1 MTAGTLARF
10 LEGQSQRW
18 KGGVAVTLVAMLL
31 LLLFFFNFSFRT
43 DRGDEAQEEIQHEDE
58 INTDNPGPK
67 DHSAEV
73 DKLRTTPSLILTTR
87 QPMRRTAGTG
97 KKKTSRAARPSTTWS
112 LSTNFKSSITTTP
125 STTTAETTTQPKATP
140 MKTTTATTALST
152 TQASTTRATTSSTKT
167 TLRTTKSTGMKTA
180 TALPPTTSTKTT
192 TTHSMTTKAATTL
205 ATKTSTITTTT
216 QSTTTKATTT
226 LPTTP
231 STKTTATQSTPSKA
245 TTTLPTKTSTK
256 TTTTKTTTKAATTPP
271 TKTSTKTATTQST
284 TTKASTTLPTTTSTK
299 TTDIPSRGPWLQQNL
314 LCTVNH
320 FMNPTVVAP
329 DDGLC
334 DFMIFDSF
342 FKDDK
347 YNIGVPYEDGFHNF
361 LQFSRNHVKTQYG
374 VGFGYHEYK
383 DHTSSLEQMLANNH
397 SRVRG
402 DIVNLWNQNI
412 SHFGYVD
419 VGHVYFGTN
428 SLRVI
433 EMLHG
438 TETMRRPT
446 YTLLTVPMLDAENW
460 KESLT
465 HSMRLTKHTPDALI
479 AVSHLAEND
488 FNSGYSCRI
497 MPPMFLDKPVLPED
511 VLSTSSYTYSMA
523 TVLSNLKKF
532 ASLKRPKSAL
542 FVTVPVYAKWYTF
555 EKDEYG
561 FESECGVDYPP
572 SLIGSVVEVCNKSQY
587 NTTYVAGRNTGVISV
602 CRDCQTV
609 LTYENEESYRYK
621 PREFN
626 HLTLF
631 TSSCAQKKSLPGGW
645 AVMGSLKSESSQN
658 VWRTLLPPAIIIMLF
673 GLLLAFFV
681 ILSRKEG
688 PSHRWKGAIALTL
701 FAMVILLSIFF
712 KVSGIGQSW
721 LEQQNNTDYPD
732 DDVPDRPLKSN
743 TQQRTTPKEVTL
755 KPKPTSALT
764 TNASRNADTS
774 SSTVVLATTSEPQT
788 VTWSKADALT
798 PKPTSALTVHP
809 SKIFADTTTNGATKT
824 PMKTDTKTTLETV
837 MKTPCTAMNISKN
850 TATKTAAK
858 SQTTTYTNTIAVTP
872 QMNLTRPDKKNAT
885 KASTLTSMKTVAKT
899 ATIITPEITE
909 PTTKSRNQPTNG
921 TDSTEANVTKEGS
934 KSEEQRPTTLSVART
949 PAFTSPTVTR
959 ISQNANASSTT
970 HSLNTVSESLAA
982 NISYSDKALPKPTA
996 PVITTLASKTST
1008 NTATR
1013 ADTSITTNSATNTF
1027 EQFSMKTI
1035 TKLVTQPSMNTAT
1048 KTSNA
1053 TSYTAMKTSANT
1065 AKTTTNNN
1073 ATLTSTKISK
1083 TKTSTKTTT
1092 RTSTKTSTNLGTN
1105 TSTETTASPFTKTSK
1120 KAITKTTLTSTKV
1133 FTNTPTVTSAK
1144 ASTKNSTKT
1153 ATKTSTKVSTFTQA
1167 SIKTSS
1173 PTSAKT
1179 TTKTSM
1185 NTSTKTSVHVL
1196 LNITTK
1202 ITQKASTKTF
1212 GKNSTK
1218 FTIIVTK
1225 PTTKTSA
1232 STSVVATTKP
1242 STKSV
1247 SDATSNTFT
1256 QTSTKV
1262 ATKSSSKTPTTNS
1275 TFTAKKTSDNTA
1287 TKISA
1292 TTSLKTST
1300 KTSTRLP
1307 AKTSTKTTTTE
1318 SEPQLKQSLLC
1329 TVNHFVK
1336 PSMVPPDDGLCDI
1349 TLYDSFFKNG
1359 TYNLGPPYDD
1369 SFQHFLEFAAQH
1381 VKTEYGA
1388 AFAYAYKEITDP
1400 IAIALKENPSKVQA
1414 DLINLWKHK
1423 ISHFG
1428 CVDIGHVYVHVDRM
1442 ERVVKVLKQVFDM
1455 LKEKWSAQRPSYT
1468 LLTIP
1473 MYHPEEAKWLRD
1485 LHDVFRR
1492 TRHTPHGLIAV
1503 VHLAEKDFFSGY
1515 ACRIMP
1521 PMFLHR
1527 PQIPAEFSNTSP
1539 YTYSMSDEHAALE
1552 QLARRERRAEGL
1564 FVTVPLFGKWYTFDE
1579 EEYGFGTVCGVDDPP
1594 SFYGSIVEVCK
1605 KPEYNTTYLA
1615 SNHTGVVSGCN
1626 QCKKVLTYD
1635 NEQSYRYK
1643 VSF

>member
-10 LEGQSQRW
+10 LE
-18 KGGVAVTLVAMLL
+18 
-31 LLLFFFNFSFRT
+31 

-125 STTTAETTTQPKATP
+125 STTTAETTTLPTATP
-140 MKTTTATTALST
+140 RKTTTARNTLST
-152 TQASTTRATTSSTKT
+152 TR
-167 TLRTTKSTGMKTA
+167 TA
-180 TALPPTTSTKTT
+180 TALPSTTSTKTT

-216 QSTTTKATTT
+216 QSTTTKASTT
-226 LPTTP
+226 LPTTT

-299 TTDIPSRGPWLQQNL
+299 TTDFPSRGPWLQQNL

-320 FMNPTVVAP
+320 FMNQTVVAP

-347 YNIGVPYEDGFHNF
+347 YNLGVPYEDGFHHF

-383 DHTSSLEQMLANNH
+383 E
-397 SRVRG
+397 
-402 DIVNLWNQNI
+402 
-412 SHFGYVD
+412 
-419 VGHVYFGTN
+419 
-428 SLRVI
+428 
-433 EMLHG
+433 
-438 TETMRRPT
+438 
-446 YTLLTVPMLDAENW
+446 
-460 KESLT
+460 
-465 HSMRLTKHTPDALI
+465 TKHTPDALI

-523 TVLSNLKKF
+523 MVLSNLKKF

-555 EKDEYG
+555 ETDEYG

-572 SLIGSVVEVCNKSQY
+572 SLIGSVVEVTLARSACL
-587 NTTYVAGRNTGVISV
+587 ILMSV
-602 CRDCQTV
+602 
-609 LTYENEESYRYK
+609 
-621 PREFN
+621 
-626 HLTLF
+626 
-631 TSSCAQKKSLPGGW
+631 TSERRC
-645 AVMGSLKSESSQN
+645 
-658 VWRTLLPPAIIIMLF
+658 
-673 GLLLAFFV
+673 
-681 ILSRKEG
+681 
-688 PSHRWKGAIALTL
+688 
-701 FAMVILLSIFF
+701 
-712 KVSGIGQSW
+712 QSW
-721 LEQQNNTDYPD
+721 LEQQTNTDYPD

-743 TQQRTTPKEVTL
+743 TQQRTTPKGVTL

-774 SSTVVLATTSEPQT
+774 PSTIVLATTSEPQT
-788 VTWSKADALT
+788 VTWPKADALT
-798 PKPTSALTVHP
+798 PKPTSALTVSSF
-809 SKIFADTTTNGATKT
+809 SKTFADTTKNGATKT
-824 PMKTDTKTTLETV
+824 PVKTATKTTLETL
-837 MKTPCTAMNISKN
+837 MKASCTAMNISKN

-858 SQTTTYTNTIAVTP
+858 IQTTTYTNTVAVTP

-899 ATIITPEITE
+899 ATIITPEIVE

-949 PAFTSPTVTR
+949 PAFTSSTVTR
-959 ISQNANASSTT
+959 ISPNANASSTT

-982 NISYSDKALPKPTA
+982 NISDSDKAHPKPTA
-996 PVITTLASKTST
+996 PLITTLVSKTST

-1013 ADTSITTNSATNTF
+1013 ADTSITTNSSTNTF

-1035 TKLVTQPSMNTAT
+1035 TKLVTEPSMNTAT

-1065 AKTTTNNN
+1065 TKTTTNNN

-1092 RTSTKTSTNLGTN
+1092 KTSTKTTTSLGTN

-1120 KAITKTTLTSTKV
+1120 KAITKTALMTSTKV
-1133 FTNTPTVTSAK
+1133 FTNTPAVTSAK
-1144 ASTKNSTKT
+1144 ASTKSSKKT
-1153 ATKTSTKVSTFTQA
+1153 ATKTSTNVSTFTQA
-1167 SIKTSS
+1167 SMKTSS
-1173 PTSAKT
+1173 TTSAKT

-1185 NTSTKTSVHVL
+1185 NTSMKTSVHVL
-1196 LNITTK
+1196 MNITKK

-1218 FTIIVTK
+1218 FTIIITK

-1232 STSVVATTKP
+1232 STLVATTKP

-1262 ATKSSSKTPTTNS
+1262 ATKPSSKTSTTTS
-1275 TFTAKKTSDNTA
+1275 TFTAKKTSANTA

-1388 AFAYAYKEITDP
+1388 AFAYAYKE
-1400 IAIALKENPSKVQA
+1400 
-1414 DLINLWKHK
+1414 
-1423 ISHFG
+1423 
-1428 CVDIGHVYVHVDRM
+1428 
-1442 ERVVKVLKQVFDM
+1442 
-1455 LKEKWSAQRPSYT
+1455 
-1468 LLTIP
+1468 
-1473 MYHPEEAKWLRD
+1473 
-1485 LHDVFRR
+1485 

-1539 YTYSMSDEHAALE
+1539 YTYSM
-1552 QLARRERRAEGL
+1552 
-1564 FVTVPLFGKWYTFDE
+1564 
-1579 EEYGFGTVCGVDDPP
+1579 
-1594 SFYGSIVEVCK
+1594 VCK

-1626 QCKKVLTYD
+1626 ECKKVLTYD

-1643 VSF
+1643 FCTLKRNLTSVRYGLLAIGIDVDDTANECGQGSYARLRSLRWLADFLKHNFTSPNSFDTCQRGP